1 MKLEWVPTRMIGGK
15 KWYLYAMPNEPNY
28 GGYKEIVMY
37 LSAHH
42 KVSPGKPR
50 RFIGW
55 DVYRI
60 ATNATWSTPT
70 TAYATKVGP
79 RIFRL
84 KKAQEFAEVIWR
96 MG

>member
-1 MKLEWVPTRMIGGK
+1 MKLEWVPTNMVGGK
-15 KWYLYAMPNEPNY
+15 KWYLY
-28 GGYKEIVMY
+28 GYRDCLDSEGTHYRRKEVVMY
-37 LSAHH
+37 LKAEHRLT
-42 KVSPGKPR
+42 PRAR

-60 ATNATWSTPT
+60 NSMSSMGHASE
-70 TAYATKVGP
+70 KVGP